1 MPSFLIRGLAHYF
14 AASVMESR
22 ARRQSSFSPSSRTSS
37 DDNKKVSNAD
47 LASWQIH
54 MRWLIPLA
62 QATGFQIVI
71 DNPKSHE
78 QIIIDQNTKVLPEL
92 TLQWM
97 QKYNKQELLEWM
109 EKEKKKQQQKE
120 EERRKYLE
128 ARRIEE
134 TRGRARFG
142 NSFSLGEQ
150 NAQNKKSKSQNVSK
164 GNYVIPILCLLYV
177 FIIVLIGL
185 WVFNSSIFEAE
196 RHVKDI
202 QKYYAIMHEA
212 ENSPITEFITPEG
225 FRFDMNEAEF
235 NSLNE
240 INITDGSTKSD
251 WLFGN
256 THYVGNLYGGE
267 FHEGKLV
274 SYEITI
280 SGCKNNGTV
289 LKLNDGNVKQICEY
303 YKTALGKGGQFTA
316 LPDYY
321 YLDNNYFYIFTKD
334 NMAITL
340 HYYSSAY
347 SSDYNR
353 LSIKCENR
361 PVSVL
366 KDRKKDTASMYQED
380 KDDNLPTKP
389 FTFSADSSFITI
401 HPTGCT
407 PFMMIKV
414 EGGVFTMGNNEEYDS
429 GPEHEVELSDFYIAE
444 TEVPQSLWKDI
455 MGNSGSALLERNQS
469 PKKPADGVS
478 WDDAQ
483 AFIKALNSLTGQ
495 EFRLPTEAEWEFAAK
510 GGNKSCGYKY
520 SGSYDIGSVA
530 WYGRNAYN
538 VKPLGPD
545 YGTHYVGEKRPNEL
559 GLYDMSGNVWEW
571 CQDWHKDYSRKRQK
585 NPKGPSTGRAKVVR
599 GGCFKSSES
608 LCTVTRRKWMWP
620 EENSF
625 VGVRLALSINKD
637 N

>member
-14 AASVMESR
+14 AASAMESR
-22 ARRQSSFSPSSRTSS
+22 ARRQSSFSPRSGASS
-37 DDNKKVSNAD
+37 DDYKKLSDAD
-47 LASWQIH
+47 LAGWQTH

-62 QATGFQIVI
+62 QATGYQIVI

-78 QIIIDQNTKVLPEL
+78 QIIIDQNTKALPKL
-92 TLQWM
+92 TLEWM

-109 EKEKKKQQQKE
+109 EKEKERLQQEE
-120 EERRKYLE
+120 EERQKNIE

-134 TRGRARFG
+134 TRGRARYG
-142 NSFSLGEQ
+142 NSFTLGEQ
-150 NAQNKKSKSQNVSK
+150 NAQDKKHKSQKVSK
-164 GNYVIPILCLLYV
+164 GNYVMPILCLLYV

-185 WVFNSSIFEAE
+185 WVYNSSFFETE
-196 RHVKDI
+196 RYEKDV
-202 QKYYAIMHEA
+202 QKFFSSVQQVE
-212 ENSPITEFITPEG
+212 EDTS
-225 FRFDMNEAEF
+225 MNQE
-235 NSLNE
+235 E
-240 INITDGSTKSD
+240 INEEAQTQP
-251 WLFGN
+251 F
-256 THYVGNLYGGE
+256 V
-267 FHEGKLV
+267 F
-274 SYEITI
+274 
-280 SGCKNNGTV
+280 
-289 LKLNDGNVKQICEY
+289 
-303 YKTALGKGGQFTA
+303 
-316 LPDYY
+316 
-321 YLDNNYFYIFTKD
+321 
-334 NMAITL
+334 
-340 HYYSSAY
+340 
-347 SSDYNR
+347 SSD
-353 LSIKCENR
+353 
-361 PVSVL
+361 
-366 KDRKKDTASMYQED
+366 
-380 KDDNLPTKP
+380 
-389 FTFSADSSFITI
+389 SSWIYV
-401 HPTGCT
+401 HPNGCT
-407 PFMMIKV
+407 SFKMIRVK
-414 EGGVFTMGNNEEYDS
+414 GGVFTMGNNDEYES